1 MTWSE
6 SYSGKGPTGFD
17 QFPDQEMR
25 VLMIEDSNTDRE
37 LIERELHRARFRFTS
52 RQATSGEEVRREID
66 DFKPDLVISDFTMP
80 GFDGMSALRLIRER
94 SPHTPFIFVS
104 GTIGEERAAEALKQG
119 ATDYVLK
126 SHMSRLVG
134 VVRRALY
141 EVSERKER
149 VRVEEALR
157 VSEERYRMVALATND
172 LIWDWDLSTDVL
184 SLSEAIVTVFGYAD
198 AGQVSRNWWMS
209 RVHPEDRPI
218 LDASLAAAV
227 RNGDDVWTGEYRFRR
242 VDGSFASIVDRG
254 RILRES
260 SGTPVRIIGAVVDLS
275 ERKQLEEQLLHSQR
289 LEAVG
294 QLAGGVAHDFNNLL
308 GVIIGHVDLAQELIP
323 EGSPVVEDLHEIRQA
338 CRRASSLTRQLL
350 AFARRQI
357 VEPRA
362 FDVNELIKDMERM
375 IHRIIGEDVQLETR
389 LSPVPVVVKADP
401 GQIEQVLL
409 NLVVNARDAMP
420 EGGKLYI
427 ETRRVVRLDGGDPH
441 KDTPIGEWWVLSVRD
456 SGIGIPPAVRQ
467 RLFEPFFT
475 TKPVG
480 RGTGLGLATCH
491 GIVRQSGGHIRLD
504 SILGEG
510 TMFEVLLPPVTE
522 PVQVRWDT
530 AHRVE
535 THHGTGTILLVEDE
549 ERLRQVEMELLTR
562 MGYTVH
568 AAANGAEAR
577 AILESHGRAIQLL
590 ITDVVLPGQRGTE
603 IARQAR
609 EANDTLKIIFVSGY
623 ADVPLPAGDEANYLQ
638 KPFSAA
644 ALGEKVRQVLE
655 S

>member
-1 MTWSE
+1 MTADS
-6 SYSGKGPTGFD
+6 
-17 QFPDQEMR
+17 QFFGGIDDLEPVSDKEMR
-25 VLMIEDSNTDRE
+25 VLLIEDSNTDRE
-37 LIERELHRARFRFTS
+37 LIERELHRARLKFVS
-52 RQATSGEEVRREID
+52 RQAKSSEDVRREID
-66 DFKPDLVISDFTMP
+66 DFRPDLVISDFTMP

-94 SPHTPFIFVS
+94 NASTPFIFVS

-126 SHMSRLVG
+126 SHMGRLVG
-134 VVRRALY
+134 VVRRALF
-141 EVSERKER
+141 EVTERQER
-149 VRVEEALR
+149 VRVQEALR
-157 VSEERYRMVALATND
+157 MSEERYRMVALATND
-172 LIWDWDLSTDVL
+172 LIWDWDLATDTL
-184 SLSEAIVTVFGYAD
+184 TLSEAIVTVFGYAD

-227 RNGDDVWTGEYRFRR
+227 RNGDDVWNGEYRFRR

-254 RILRES
+254 RIIRETG
-260 SGTPVRIIGAVVDLS
+260 GTPVRIIGAVVDLS
-275 ERKQLEEQLLHSQR
+275 ERKLLEEQLLHSQR

-308 GVIIGHVDLAQELIP
+308 GVILGHVDLAQELLP
-323 EGSPVVEDLHEIRQA
+323 DSSPAIEDLHEIRQA

-420 EGGKLYI
+420 EGGRLEI
-427 ETRRVVRLDGGDPH
+427 ETRRLVRLDAGDNQKEVPV
-441 KDTPIGEWWVLSVRD
+441 GEWWVLSVRD
-456 SGIGIPPAVRQ
+456 SGTGIPPQIRQ

-491 GIVRQSGGHIRLD
+491 GIVRQSGGHIRLE
-504 SILGEG
+504 SEMGQG
-510 TMFEVLLPPVTE
+510 TLFEVFLPPVNE
-522 PVQVRWDT
+522 PVQVRWEHGHNGEP
-530 AHRVE
+530 HR
-535 THHGTGTILLVEDE
+535 GTGTILLVEDE
-549 ERLRQVEMELLTR
+549 ERLRRVELELLTR
-562 MGYTVH
+562 MGYTVY
-568 AAANGAEAR
+568 AAANAAEAR
-577 AILESHGRAIQLL
+577 TILESQGQAIQLL
-590 ITDVVLPGQRGTE
+590 VTDVVLPGQRGTE
-603 IARQAR
+603 IARFAR
-609 EANDTLKIIFVSGY
+609 DLNPKIKVIYVSGY
-623 ADVPLPAGDEANYLQ
+623 ADVPLPEGDAANYLQ

-644 ALGEKVRQVLE
+644 SLAERVRQVLA

>member
-1 MTWSE
+1 MTWSD
-6 SYSGKGPTGFD
+6 SHPGAVPPDFD
-17 QFPDQEMR
+17 LIVEKEMR
-25 VLMIEDSNTDRE
+25 VLMIEDSNSDRE
-37 LIERELHRARFRFTS
+37 LIERELHRARLRFTS
-52 RQATSGEEVRREID
+52 RQAKSGEEVRREIEE
-66 DFKPDLVISDFTMP
+66 FKPDLVISDFTMP
-80 GFDGMSALRLIRER
+80 GFDGMSALRMIRER

-134 VVRRALY
+134 VVRRAIF
-141 EVSERKER
+141 EVTERTER
-149 VRVEEALR
+149 RRVEEALR

-184 SLSEAIVTVFGYAD
+184 TLSEAIVTVFGYAD
-198 AGQVSRNWWMS
+198 AGHVSRNWWMS
-209 RVHPEDRPI
+209 RVHPDDRPI
-218 LDASLAAAV
+218 VDASLAAAV

-254 RILRES
+254 RIIRES

-275 ERKQLEEQLLHSQR
+275 ERKHLEEQLLHSQR

-323 EGSPVVEDLHEIRQA
+323 EDSAAIEDLHEIRQA

-375 IHRIIGEDVQLETR
+375 IHRIIGEDIQLETR

-420 EGGKLYI
+420 EGGRLEI
-427 ETRRVVRLDGGDPH
+427 ETRRAVRLDASDNH
-441 KDTPIGEWWVLSVRD
+441 KDVPVGEWWVLAVRD
-456 SGIGIPPAVRQ
+456 SGTGIPPAVKQ

-504 SILGEG
+504 SELGQG
-510 TMFEVLLPPVTE
+510 TLFEVYLPPVNE
-522 PVQVRWDT
+522 PIQVRWDLN
-530 AHRVE
+530 HRVE
-535 THHGTGTILLVEDE
+535 THRGTGTILLVEDE
-549 ERLRQVEMELLTR
+549 ERLRRVEIELLSR
-562 MGYTVH
+562 MGYTVF
-568 AAANGAEAR
+568 AAANATEAR
-577 AILESHGRAIQLL
+577 EVLESQGAAIQLL

-603 IARQAR
+603 IARRAQ
-609 EANDTLKIIFVSGY
+609 EQNPGLKIIYVSGY
-623 ADVPLPAGDEANYLQ
+623 ADVPLPEGGEANYLQ

-644 ALGEKVRQVLE
+644 SLAEKVRQLLE
-655 S
+655 G